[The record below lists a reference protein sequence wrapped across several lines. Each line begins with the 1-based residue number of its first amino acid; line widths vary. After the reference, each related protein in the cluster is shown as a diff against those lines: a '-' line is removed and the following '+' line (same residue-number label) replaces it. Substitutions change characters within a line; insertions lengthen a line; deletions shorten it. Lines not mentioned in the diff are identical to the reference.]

1 MICLQ
6 LCTSYNS
13 VYFCCQSDANTVAFL
28 MAMKEYHLYAES
40 ALVSELL
47 VICVV
52 SHCLLMVSSTYSQ
65 HYGGEMHYSWSM
77 KQLAM
82 RGVRRKRPMKMLD
95 RAYEMEGCIIDTY
108 LRIPTYH
115 MWYLFGVLSLAIHV
129 V

>member
-1 MICLQ
+1 
-6 LCTSYNS
+6 
-13 VYFCCQSDANTVAFL
+13 

-115 MWYLFGVLSLAIHV
+115 MRYLIGVLSLAIHV